1 MALGLEPLGL
11 DEDRAA
17 HVVAHVLELLAL
29 DDPAHGAS
37 VAGLAPALP
46 HPSGCRA
53 ERSRA
58 PSLALV
64 VRILLVEDDA
74 TVREAVAAYLTRAG
88 YDVDA
93 VASGDRAVDRFVER
107 PADLVLLDL
116 MLPGMGGL
124 EVCRRLRSM
133 RRDLPVVMVTA
144 RGQEHERVQGLQHG
158 ADDYVTK
165 PFSLRELELR
175 VRSVL
180 RRAAGPAPEVVD
192 VLRDGDLVVDLGA
205 RVVTRGGGPLALTA
219 RELDLLAWFVQHPG
233 VVWSRDELLRRV
245 WGWEVGDAST
255 VTVHVRRLREK
266 VERDPGAPVRLVTVF
281 GRGYRWDATEP
292 TEG

>member
-1 MALGLEPLGL
+1 M
-11 DEDRAA
+11 
-17 HVVAHVLELLAL
+17 
-29 DDPAHGAS
+29 
-37 VAGLAPALP
+37 
-46 HPSGCRA
+46 
-53 ERSRA
+53 
-58 PSLALV
+58 
-64 VRILLVEDDA
+64 VRILLVEDDP
-74 TVREAVAAYLTRAG
+74 TVREAVAASLARAG
-88 YDVDA
+88 YVVDA
-93 VASGDRAVDRFVER
+93 VASGDAAVERFVEQ

-116 MLPGMGGL
+116 MLPGLGGF

-133 RRDLPVVMVTA
+133 RRDLPVVMLTA

-180 RRAAGPAPEVVD
+180 RRAAGPAPDVVD

-205 RVVTRGGGPLALTA
+205 RSVTRAGAPLVLTA
-219 RELDLLAWFVQHPG
+219 RELDLLAWLVQHPG
-233 VVWSRDELLRRV
+233 VVWGRDDLLRQV

-266 VERDPGAPVRLVTVF
+266 VEADPSRPVRLATVF
-281 GRGYRWDATEP
+281 GRGYRWDRTEP
-292 TEG
+292 AVE